1 MCLKCLKI
9 IVTLCLIVNCKG
21 KYVYKIFVAIKLY
34 YILLATQVA
43 SSSLATVIHY
53 VWAAAAKTFQV
64 LIELK

>member
-53 VWAAAAKTFQV
+53 V
-64 LIELK
+64 